1 MSVEQKNV
9 VMMKIEDFFPYP
21 EIRDAQRTAI
31 DFCIQSLADKRYV
44 IIEAGTGVG
53 KSAIGLAAS
62 RMLCKNAEKY
72 VDFGEGTYFLTTQKI
87 LQDQYISDFGKDHMR
102 SIKSSSN
109 YQCSYHKRNTCQ
121 ESQRLLRNE
130 EKGSRF
136 FKACTFSCKYKN
148 AKQQFLESSESVTNF
163 PYFLTEATFS
173 GKITPRD
180 VLVIDEAH
188 NIEAEL
194 SNFIEITISERFVKY
209 ALKMRWP
216 DRSTQ
221 FQVVKWIRE
230 VYFNKIKS
238 QLSHMETTLKNTGLK
253 DRLSDF
259 KALAKQYDMLKS
271 HVGKIETFL
280 NVYNNENWVMDL
292 VPARDRAMRKFIFKP
307 IDVSPFAKG
316 YLFRLGRKVIMMSAT
331 ILDHETF
338 CRSLGIDRSDVA
350 FISIPSPFPVQ
361 HRPIFICPV
370 GSMNA
375 SNIDQT
381 LPKMADAVKEILKEH
396 KGQKGIIHCH
406 TYKIANYLAKNI
418 RSKRLLIHDGT
429 SRDEILRKHIAS
441 KDDTVLLSP
450 SMSEGVDL
458 RNDLS
463 RFQIVMKIP
472 YPYLGDPLIKK
483 RMNKWDGW
491 YSMQTAKR
499 IVQSVG
505 RSIRS
510 MDDQAVTYIL
520 DADWSKFFYRNR
532 KMFPD
537 DFKSCLT

>member
-1 MSVEQKNV
+1 LRITLKN
-9 VMMKIEDFFPYP
+9 MTIMKIEDFFPYP
-21 EIRDAQRTAI
+21 EIRDAQQTAI
-31 DFCIQSLADKRYV
+31 DFCIQSLSNKRFV

-53 KSAIGLAAS
+53 KSAIGLTAS
-62 RMLCKNAEKY
+62 RMLYNNAEQY
-72 VDFGEGTYFLTTQKI
+72 TDFGKGAYFVTTQKI
-87 LQDQYISDFGKDHMR
+87 LQDQYVSDFGKKHMR

-109 YQCSYHKRNTCQ
+109 YKCGYHKRNTCQ
-121 ESQRLLRNE
+121 ESQRLLRSE
-130 EKGSRF
+130 ETGTRF
-136 FKACTFSCKYKN
+136 FKACTFNCKYKN
-148 AKQQFLESSESVTNF
+148 EKQEFLESPESVTNF

-180 VLVIDEAH
+180 VLVVDEAH
-188 NIEAEL
+188 NIESEL

-209 ALKMRWP
+209 ALKMKWP
-216 DRSTQ
+216 DKSTQ
-221 FQVVKWIRE
+221 FQVVRWIRE

-238 QLSHMETTLKNTGLK
+238 QLSHMEATLKNTGLK

-280 NVYNNENWVMDL
+280 NVYNKENWVMDL
-292 VPARDRAMRKFIFKP
+292 VPARDRAMRKFTFKP
-307 IDVSPFAKG
+307 IDVSPFAQD

-338 CRSLGIDRSDVA
+338 CRSLGINRADVA
-350 FISIPSPFPVQ
+350 FISIPSPFPIKN
-361 HRPIFICPV
+361 RPIFICPV

-375 SNIDQT
+375 SNIDQS
-381 LPKMADAVKEILKEH
+381 LPKMVSAVKEILKEH

-418 RSKRLLIHDGT
+418 RSKRLLIHDGS
-429 SRDEILRKHIAS
+429 SRDEILRKHISS
-441 KDDTVLLSP
+441 KSDTVLLSP

-472 YPYLGDPLIKK
+472 YPYLGDPLTKK

-505 RSIRS
+505 RSVRS

-532 KMFPD
+532 KMFPE
-537 DFKSCLT
+537 DFKSCLA